1 MIEKLLLAATLT
13 FALSIFAELG
23 LSPSWQTPRGRSG
36 QSQTV
41 ITLTPPKN

>member
-1 MIEKLLLAATLT
+1 MLEKLLLAATLT
-13 FALSIFAELG
+13 FALSLFAELS
-23 LSPSWQTPRGRSG
+23 LSSSWQTARGRTG